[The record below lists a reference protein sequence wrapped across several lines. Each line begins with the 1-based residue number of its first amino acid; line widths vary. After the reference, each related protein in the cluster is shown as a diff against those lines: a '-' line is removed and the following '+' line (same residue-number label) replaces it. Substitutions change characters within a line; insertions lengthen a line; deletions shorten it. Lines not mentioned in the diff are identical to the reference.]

1 MERGLDITQKDE
13 PSVECGS
20 WMELWLVSR
29 AEELRVFPVG
39 GGNKEMLGDEKG
51 GLWPI

>member
-1 MERGLDITQKDE
+1 MNPQLSAAAGWNF
-13 PSVECGS
+13 GF
-20 WMELWLVSR
+20 VSL